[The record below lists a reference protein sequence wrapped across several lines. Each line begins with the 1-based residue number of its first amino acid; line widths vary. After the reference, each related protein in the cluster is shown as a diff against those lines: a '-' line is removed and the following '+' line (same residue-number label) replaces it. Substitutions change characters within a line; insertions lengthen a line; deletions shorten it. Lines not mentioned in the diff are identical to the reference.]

1 MNVLKSQ
8 LAVYERALIEA
19 AVHARKGNVSA
30 AARDLGIDRADLY
43 RRRRRLAKRL
53 SPPSSQENPPHASP
67 GAALP
72 PSPREGGFSHLS
84 VAAADVETMLRT
96 SIDNQIQ
103 DLMHARM
110 DAERVTGGPI
120 DVTDRR

>member
-30 AARDLGIDRADLY
+30 AARDLGIDRTDLY

-53 SPPSSQENPPHASP
+53 SPPSNPEADRS